1 MINSR
6 GYAIQHPT
14 IDQANLSFLIP
25 YISKREYIL
34 YNPIDIV
41 CQVLY
46 KINMQINKITK
57 GKKMPEKRLTLNTEK
72 RKAIADVFQT
82 HFELNSPKY
91 ELHKKS
97 IADYNE
103 ARTKMKVLA
112 ETVVRHHQPQE
123 DVETIGRMISKYNRS
138 GGELYEDNCFY
149 FTAPEKTE
157 TDSDG
162 RINKIIDEQHVKFSL
177 GEKFARSYYRDEIKA
192 KGLNPDFHVA
202 IKENYDKRSPSYY
215 TMESQVNKFTGH
227 ETSSNDNKTDVSMKQ
242 EWENDFQLTTIG
254 TSYCHSRMFAVD
266 QETYEMFKMYNS
278 LREQVIM
285 AHQQLYE
292 HVNGKMEKLKL
303 GLKSYRY
310 FDQAKDLADKL
321 GVALNEGILNESS
334 SMALSV
340 YSPTNLADLLTDKV
354 ELTREEKIVMARRI
368 MQETQAVN

>member
-1 MINSR
+1 MQNN
-6 GYAIQHPT
+6 
-14 IDQANLSFLIP
+14 NL
-25 YISKREYIL
+25 
-34 YNPIDIV
+34 
-41 CQVLY
+41 
-46 KINMQINKITK
+46 TK
-57 GKKMPEKRLTLNTEK
+57 GNMTEKRLTLNTEK

-123 DVETIGRMISKYNRS
+123 DVDTIARMRLKYSSS

-149 FTAPEKTE
+149 FTAPPRNE
-157 TDSDG
+157 TDSEG
-162 RINKIIDEQHVKFSL
+162 HTRELVDEEHVKFKL

-202 IKENYDKRSPSYY
+202 INGNYDKRSPSYY

-227 ETSSNDNKTDVSMKQ
+227 ENSSNDNKPTLSYKD
-242 EWENDFQLTTIG
+242 EWEKDFQLTTIG
-254 TSYCHSRMFAVD
+254 SSYCHSRMFAVD
-266 QETYEMFKMYNS
+266 QETFETFKMYNS
-278 LREQVIM
+278 LREQVKLT
-285 AHQQLYE
+285 HQQLFS

-321 GVALNEGILNESS
+321 GVVLNEGILNESS

-340 YSPTNLADLLTDKV
+340 YSPTNLADLLTDTV
-354 ELTREEKIVMARRI
+354 ELTREEKIAIARKI
-368 MQETQAVN
+368 MQQATVN

>member
-1 MINSR
+1 MQNNN
-6 GYAIQHPT
+6 QP
-14 IDQANLSFLIP
+14 
-25 YISKREYIL
+25 KE
-34 YNPIDIV
+34 
-41 CQVLY
+41 
-46 KINMQINKITK
+46 NMT
-57 GKKMPEKRLTLNTEK
+57 EKRLTLNTEK
-72 RKAIADVFQT
+72 RKSIEGVFQT

-123 DVETIGRMISKYNRS
+123 DVDTIRSMIKKYSSS
-138 GGELYEDNCFY
+138 GGALYDDNCFY
-149 FTAPEKTE
+149 FTAPPRNE
-157 TDSDG
+157 TDSEG
-162 RINKIIDEQHVKFSL
+162 KTREVVDEEHVKFEL
-177 GEKFARSYYRDEIKA
+177 GDEFARSYYRDEIKA

-202 IKENYDKRSPSYY
+202 INGNYDKRSPSYY

-242 EWENDFQLTTIG
+242 EWKNDFQLTTIG

-266 QETYEMFKMYNS
+266 QETYERFQMYVTAQANVLRTHEELFANVDSKMS
-278 LREQVIM
+278 
-285 AHQQLYE
+285 
-292 HVNGKMEKLKL
+292 KLKL

-354 ELTREEKIVMARRI
+354 EQTREEKIAIARAVM
-368 MQETQAVN
+368 QQATVN

>member
-1 MINSR
+1 M
-6 GYAIQHPT
+6 T
-14 IDQANLSFLIP
+14 D
-25 YISKREYIL
+25 
-34 YNPIDIV
+34 
-41 CQVLY
+41 
-46 KINMQINKITK
+46 
-57 GKKMPEKRLTLNTEK
+57 KRLTLNSEK

-91 ELHKKS
+91 ELHKKA
-97 IADYNE
+97 IADYNT

-123 DVETIGRMISKYNRS
+123 DVDTIRSMIKKYSSS
-138 GGELYEDNCFY
+138 GGALYNDNCFY
-149 FTAPEKTE
+149 FTASPRNE

-162 RINKIIDEQHVKFSL
+162 HTREVVDAEHVKFSL

-227 ETSSNDNKTDVSMKQ
+227 ENSSNDNKTTLSYKD
-242 EWENDFQLTTIG
+242 EWEKDFQLTTIG
-254 TSYCHSRMFAVD
+254 SSYCHSRMFAVD
-266 QETYEMFKMYNS
+266 QETFEMFKMYNS
-278 LREQVIM
+278 LRENVKLT
-285 AHQQLYE
+285 HQQLYE
-292 HVNGKMEKLKL
+292 HVNGKMEKLRL

-354 ELTREEKIVMARRI
+354 EQTREEKIAIARAVMA
-368 MQETQAVN
+368 QQQSYN

>member
-1 MINSR
+1 MQNNN
-6 GYAIQHPT
+6 QP
-14 IDQANLSFLIP
+14 
-25 YISKREYIL
+25 KE
-34 YNPIDIV
+34 
-41 CQVLY
+41 
-46 KINMQINKITK
+46 NMT
-57 GKKMPEKRLTLNTEK
+57 EKRLTLNTEK

-123 DVETIGRMISKYNRS
+123 DVDTIRSMIKKYSSS
-138 GGELYEDNCFY
+138 GGALYDDNCFY
-149 FTAPEKTE
+149 FTAPPRNE
-157 TDSDG
+157 TDSEG
-162 RINKIIDEQHVKFSL
+162 HTRELVDEEHVKFKL

-227 ETSSNDNKTDVSMKQ
+227 ESCSNNNKTEMSFKD
-242 EWENDFQLTTIG
+242 EWEKDFQLTTIG
-254 TSYCHSRMFAVD
+254 SSYCHSRMFAVD
-266 QETYEMFKMYNS
+266 QETFEMFKMYNS

-292 HVNGKMEKLKL
+292 HINGKMEKLKL

-321 GVALNEGILNESS
+321 GIALNEGILNESS

-340 YSPTNLADLLTDKV
+340 YSPTNLADLLTDTV
-354 ELTREEKIVMARRI
+354 EQTREEKIAFAR
-368 MQETQAVN
+368 MQQQQTVN

>member
-1 MINSR
+1 
-6 GYAIQHPT
+6 
-14 IDQANLSFLIP
+14 
-25 YISKREYIL
+25 
-34 YNPIDIV
+34 
-41 CQVLY
+41 
-46 KINMQINKITK
+46 MQ
-57 GKKMPEKRLTLNTEK
+57 EKRLTLNSEK

-123 DVETIGRMISKYNRS
+123 DVDTIRSMIKKYSSS
-138 GGELYEDNCFY
+138 GGQLFDDNCFF
-149 FTAPEKTE
+149 FTAPPRIE
-157 TDSDG
+157 TDDEGKSNQ
-162 RINKIIDEQHVKFSL
+162 IVDEQHVKFDL

-215 TMESQVNKFTGH
+215 TMESQVNKFTGY
-227 ETSSNDNKTDVSMKQ
+227 ESCSNNNKTEMSYKD
-242 EWENDFQLTTIG
+242 EWAKDFQLTTIG
-254 TSYCHSRMFAVD
+254 SSYCHSRMFAVD
-266 QETYEMFKMYNS
+266 QETFEMFKMYNS

-285 AHQQLYE
+285 AHEHLYE

-310 FDQAKDLADKL
+310 FDQAKSLADKL

-340 YSPTNLADLLTDKV
+340 YSPTNLADLLTDEV
-354 ELTREEKIVMARRI
+354 EQTREEKIAIARSI
-368 MQETQAVN
+368 MQQATVN

>member
-1 MINSR
+1 ME
-6 GYAIQHPT
+6 Q
-14 IDQANLSFLIP
+14 
-25 YISKREYIL
+25 K
-34 YNPIDIV
+34 
-41 CQVLY
+41 
-46 KINMQINKITK
+46 
-57 GKKMPEKRLTLNTEK
+57 KRLTLNSEK

-123 DVETIGRMISKYNRS
+123 DVDTIRSMIAKYNSS
-138 GGELYEDNCFY
+138 GGELYNDNCFY
-149 FTAPEKTE
+149 FTAPPRNE

-162 RINKIIDEQHVKFSL
+162 RTREVIDEEHVKFEL
-177 GEKFARSYYRDEIKA
+177 KKDFALSYYRDEIKA
-192 KGLNPDFHVA
+192 KGLNPDYHVA
-202 IKENYDKRSPSYY
+202 IANNYDKRSPSYY
-215 TMESQVNKFTGH
+215 SMESQVNKFLGF
-227 ETSSNDNKTDVSMKQ
+227 ETSSNDNKTSMSLRD
-242 EWENDFQLTTIG
+242 EWAKDFQLTTIG
-254 TSYCHSRMFAVD
+254 SSYCHSRMFAVD
-266 QETYEMFKMYNS
+266 QETFEMFKMYNT
-278 LREQVIM
+278 LRDNVKLTHE
-285 AHQQLYE
+285 QLYS
-292 HVNGKMEKLKL
+292 HVNGKMQKLTL

-354 ELTREEKIVMARRI
+354 EQTREEKIAIARAVM
-368 MQETQAVN
+368 QQQQSVN

>member
-1 MINSR
+1 
-6 GYAIQHPT
+6 
-14 IDQANLSFLIP
+14 
-25 YISKREYIL
+25 
-34 YNPIDIV
+34 
-41 CQVLY
+41 
-46 KINMQINKITK
+46 
-57 GKKMPEKRLTLNTEK
+57 MPEKRLTLNSEK

-123 DVETIGRMISKYNRS
+123 DVDTIKSMIAKYNRS
-138 GGELYEDNCFY
+138 GGELYNDNCFY
-149 FTAPEKTE
+149 FTAPPRNE

-162 RINKIIDEQHVKFSL
+162 HTRELVDEEHIKFSL
-177 GEKFARSYYRDEIKA
+177 GEELARSYYRDEIKA

-202 IKENYDKRSPSYY
+202 INNNYDKRSPSYY

-227 ETSSNDNKTDVSMKQ
+227 ENSSNDNKTTLSYKD
-242 EWENDFQLTTIG
+242 EWEKDFELTTIG
-254 TSYCHSRMFAVD
+254 SSYCHSRMFAVD
-266 QETYEMFKMYNS
+266 QETFETFKMFNS
-278 LREQVIM
+278 LREKVILC
-285 AHQQLYE
+285 HQELYS

-310 FDQAKDLADKL
+310 FDQAKSLADKL
-321 GVALNEGILNESS
+321 GVVLNEGILNESS

-354 ELTREEKIVMARRI
+354 EQTREEKIAIARSI
-368 MQETQAVN
+368 MQQATVN

>member
-1 MINSR
+1 
-6 GYAIQHPT
+6 
-14 IDQANLSFLIP
+14 
-25 YISKREYIL
+25 
-34 YNPIDIV
+34 
-41 CQVLY
+41 
-46 KINMQINKITK
+46 MQINKITK
-57 GKKMPEKRLTLNTEK
+57 GKQMPEKRLTLNTEK
-72 RKAIADVFQT
+72 RKSIEGVFQT

-91 ELHKKS
+91 ALHKKS

-123 DVETIGRMISKYNRS
+123 DVDTIRSMIKKYSSS
-138 GGELYEDNCFY
+138 GGALYDDNCFY
-149 FTAPEKTE
+149 FTAPPRNE
-157 TDSDG
+157 TDSEG
-162 RINKIIDEQHVKFSL
+162 HTRELVDEEHVKFSL

-242 EWENDFQLTTIG
+242 EWENDFQLDTIG

-310 FDQAKDLADKL
+310 FDQAKLLADKL

-334 SMALSV
+334 SMGLSV
-340 YSPTNLADLLTDKV
+340 YSPTNLADLLTDTV
-354 ELTREEKIVMARRI
+354 EQTREEKIAFAK
-368 MQETQAVN
+368 MQQQQTVN